1 MSCNFFV
8 LLEGYC
14 GYSILLVFLY
24 EVLKKRQ
31 LCWSSLVVQ
40 GVKDPALSLK
50 QLRSLMWSW
59 FNPWPGNFHMPQVQ
73 LKKKEKKK
81 AAVVLIG
88 IPLNL

>member
-1 MSCNFFV
+1 M
-8 LLEGYC
+8 
-14 GYSILLVFLY
+14 
-24 EVLKKRQ
+24 
-31 LCWSSLVVQ
+31 VQ

-88 IPLNL
+88 IALNL